1 MPGSNAEDIVFDYLE
16 LEEWT
21 EQLAD
26 RDTGP
31 DLELPPL
38 PPPAPPAS
46 AA

>member
-21 EQLAD
+21 DQLV
-26 RDTGP
+26 DTDAGP

-38 PPPAPPAS
+38 PPPAPPPS